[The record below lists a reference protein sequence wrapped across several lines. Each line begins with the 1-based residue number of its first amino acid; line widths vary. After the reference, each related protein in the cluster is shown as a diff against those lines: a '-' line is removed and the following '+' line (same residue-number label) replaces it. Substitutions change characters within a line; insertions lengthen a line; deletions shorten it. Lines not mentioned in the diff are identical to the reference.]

1 MLRQRWEFLDDC
13 DCLFC
18 LKPIQRSQYQS
29 DSHESFESGVMFISA
44 VIHNSCLMWKMHK
57 YNIDLTLKNLTYC
70 VKQ

>member
-44 VIHNSCLMWKMHK
+44 VIYNSCLMWKMHK